1 MDWPLT
7 ADVLPVHWPLT
18 VDSCCQRID
27 LWQLIV
33 LPVHWPLTVDG
44 YCLWTD
50 LDCWWCHCY
59 QLIDLWQLLLMPVGC
74 PLTVDTC
81 CQWINIKVTL
91 TAVGVIATSWLT
103 FDSWWCYLWADLW
116 QLIVTVSGLTLC
128 YLWVDLWQLIVALS
142 GLTLSYLWAD
152 LWQLI
157 LAVSCTVNHELLP
170 SQPFVFQTQWAGGFP
185 GASAKVSIAVGG
197 EWHFHES
204 QSWARNHAAPYHGEL
219 VIKVGGGGGL
229 QPENVLSLVWVRWGE
244 S

>member
-1 MDWPLT
+1 ML
-7 ADVLPVHWPLT
+7 LPVHWPLT
-18 VDSCCQRID
+18 VDNCCQRID
-27 LWQLIV
+27 LCQLMV

-44 YCLWTD
+44 YCLWID

-74 PLTVDTC
+74 PLTVDSC
-81 CQWINIKVTL
+81 CQWINIKMTL
-91 TAVGVIATSWLT
+91 SAVGVIATSWLT

-128 YLWVDLWQLIVALS
+128 CLWADLWQLIVTLS
-142 GLTLSYLWAD
+142 RLNLSYLWAN

-157 LAVSCTVNHELLP
+157 LAVSCTVNHGLLP

-204 QSWARNHAAPYHGEL
+204 QSWARNHAAPYHGES
-219 VIKVGGGGGL
+219 VIKARGVVGGWMAF
-229 QPENVLSLVWVRWGE
+229 SWVTILG
-244 S
+244 